1 MAVKTRAAATVYAP
15 APTRTPRTSPDTRPG
30 LRPNVRPH
38 VPHQKSRGG
47 RLGSQQVVSV
57 RGRRVATTA
66 KQKTAL
72 GKVGGLT
79 VVLLVIG
86 VTIAM
91 LLSGL
96 STAQTFTIQQLQS
109 QERQL
114 RNEVESLNRN
124 LEDLR
129 SSAEV
134 TQRAAEKGMLVAG
147 QPGIV
152 AMLDDGR
159 IEHRRD
165 FNPESVAKLVDVNG
179 APTRADRA
187 SSDEKATAELGD
199 NLAQVPGGNVVGEA
213 PAVEG
218 LANLAPYQPNVPA
231 AF

>member
-1 MAVKTRAAATVYAP
+1 MAVKTRTAATVYT
-15 APTRTPRTSPDTRPG
+15 PTRTPRTSPDTRPG
-30 LRPNVRPH
+30 LHPNARPH
-38 VPHQKSRGG
+38 VPHQKSRSG

-57 RGRRVATTA
+57 RGRRVATAA

-114 RNEVESLNRN
+114 TNEVESLNRN

-134 TQRAAEKGMLVAG
+134 TQRATEKGMVVAS

-179 APTRADRA
+179 APTRANRA

-213 PAVEG
+213 PAAAE